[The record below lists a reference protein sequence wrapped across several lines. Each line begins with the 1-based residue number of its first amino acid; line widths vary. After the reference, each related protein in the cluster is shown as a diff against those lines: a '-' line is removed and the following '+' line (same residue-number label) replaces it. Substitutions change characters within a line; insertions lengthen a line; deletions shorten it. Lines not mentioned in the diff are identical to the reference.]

1 MACEEYDL
9 MMVDEVSAADDVDD
23 GLQVIVDVAD
33 VREC

>member
-1 MACEEYDL
+1 MACEEYDQGV
-9 MMVDEVSAADDVDD
+9 VDEVFVADDVAD

>member
-1 MACEEYDL
+1 MACEEYDQGV
-9 MMVDEVSAADDVDD
+9 VDEVSAADDVAD